1 MFCGSS
7 GSRSISILQNY
18 YNMRSFLFLIIISFI
33 LAVSCNPVSNGSSSS
48 SIRDNLP
55 GHWANA
61 QVDDYTV
68 ETISFDV
75 REPGS
80 VVYEYSG
87 YPSGGSEYAVIA
99 RGSYTLLGNVLTMEY
114 DDVYVSST
122 EGRGDSFRGFEDGRE
137 CRMEYEVLKCDEE
150 TLVLFGE
157 YGTSTF
163 VRYGDLEGDDEDDQ
177 VQDPD
182 EESIIE
188 FEDENF
194 LKALLKEY
202 DMSVYY
208 QYYVDGDALYYPY
221 RVDVDKNEDGRISV
235 GEAESVKGLLLSGW
249 SVFGDDAEEWSYGIK
264 SVEEISYFKSLEH
277 LECNGESISSLNLA
291 GLDKL
296 ITVSC
301 YENQITDLNLQ
312 FNDNLKFLL
321 CGVNMLTSLDLREC
335 PELLLLDCPANKL
348 TDIDVSRNQKLV
360 MLSIY
365 QNNLGSL
372 DVGANR
378 NLRELEC
385 DYNDLRYLDVSR
397 NYELRGLSCGDNRI
411 EKLDLSNN
419 VNLEYLYC
427 SHNELTSIELGE
439 NENLTALYLS
449 DNDITELDLSGIP
462 NLEELGISG
471 NPLKR
476 IVLNSGY
483 NYAPDVMDVI
493 SEYGDIVEYR

>member
-1 MFCGSS
+1 M
-7 GSRSISILQNY
+7 
-18 YNMRSFLFLIIISFI
+18 IIIFFT

-87 YPSGGSEYAVIA
+87 YPSDGSEYAVIA

-150 TLVLFGE
+150 TLVLFGKD
-157 YGTSTF
+157 GTSTF
-163 VRYGDLEGDDEDDQ
+163 VRYGDVEGDDEDDQ

-182 EESIIE
+182 QESIIE

-235 GEAESVKGLLLSGW
+235 GEAEPVKGLLLSGW
-249 SVFGDDAEEWSYGIK
+249 SVFGEDVEEWSYGIK

-348 TDIDVSRNQKLV
+348 IDIDVSRNQKLV

-365 QNNLGSL
+365 QNNLSSL
-372 DVGANR
+372 DVSANR

-385 DYNDLRYLDVSR
+385 NYNGLRYLD
-397 NYELRGLSCGDNRI
+397 LS
-411 EKLDLSNN
+411 SN
-419 VNLEYLYC
+419 VNLEYLDC
-427 SHNELTSIELGE
+427 SHNELTFIELGE

-449 DNDITELDLSGIP
+449 DNDISELDLSGIP

-483 NYAPDVMDVI
+483 NYAPDVMEEI

>member
-18 YNMRSFLFLIIISFI
+18 YNMRNFLFLIIIFFT

-87 YPSGGSEYAVIA
+87 YPSDGSEYAVIA

-150 TLVLFGE
+150 TLVLFGKD
-157 YGTSTF
+157 GTSTF
-163 VRYGDLEGDDEDDQ
+163 VRYGDVEGDDEDDQ

-182 EESIIE
+182 QESIIE

-235 GEAESVKGLLLSGW
+235 GEAEPVKGLLLSGW
-249 SVFGDDAEEWSYGIK
+249 SVFGEDVEEWSYGIK

-348 TDIDVSRNQKLV
+348 IDIDVSRNQKLV

-365 QNNLGSL
+365 QNNLSSL
-372 DVGANR
+372 DVSANR

-385 DYNDLRYLDVSR
+385 NYNGLRYLD
-397 NYELRGLSCGDNRI
+397 LS
-411 EKLDLSNN
+411 SN
-419 VNLEYLYC
+419 VNLEYLDC
-427 SHNELTSIELGE
+427 SHNELTFIELGE

-449 DNDITELDLSGIP
+449 DNDISELDLSGIP

-483 NYAPDVMDVI
+483 NYAPDVMEEI

>member
-1 MFCGSS
+1 
-7 GSRSISILQNY
+7 
-18 YNMRSFLFLIIISFI
+18 MRCLCLVIISFI

-87 YPSGGSEYAVIA
+87 YPSDGSEYVVTA
-99 RGSYTLLGNVLTMEY
+99 RGSYTLLGNVLTTEY

-157 YGTSTF
+157 GGTSTF

-249 SVFGDDAEEWSYGIK
+249 SVFGEDVEEWSYGIK

-312 FNDNLKFLL
+312 FNDNLKYLL
-321 CGVNMLTSLDLREC
+321 CGVNMLTSLDLRGC

-365 QNNLGSL
+365 QNNLGTL
-372 DVGANR
+372 DVSANR
-378 NLRELEC
+378 NLRELGC
-385 DYNDLRYLDVSR
+385 NYNGLRYLD
-397 NYELRGLSCGDNRI
+397 LS
-411 EKLDLSNN
+411 SN
-419 VNLEYLYC
+419 VNLEYLDC

-462 NLEELGISG
+462 NLEELQISG

-483 NYAPDVMDVI
+483 SYAPDVMDVI